1 MALSFKKM
9 TKYTENTSKGI
20 FDPIGHSR
28 AQIVGLK
35 REYADGYSYPR
46 HFHNRDQLIYASK
59 GVMTIRTAQ
68 GIWIVPPLRGVWI
81 PARTPHEVRMSGPVS
96 LRTLYFNLRFA
107 HRLGRAC
114 SVVSVSSLF
123 KELILSACDFE
134 TLSLKN
140 KVQAHLIRVIL
151 DQIRQMQAIPLQLP
165 SPEDSRA
172 RRVAD
177 ILLEN
182 PCDDR
187 GMDEI
192 CRSAGGSR
200 RTIERLFLKQ
210 TGVSLGKWRQ
220 QSRLI
225 YALQLMAKNEK
236 ISTAAAGAGYS
247 TPSAFISCFRN
258 ALGTTPG
265 KYFHENA
272 LAPQHQ
278 HKN

>member
-1 MALSFKKM
+1 M

-20 FDPIGHSR
+20 FDPIEYSG

-35 REYADGYSYPR
+35 REYPDGYSYPR
-46 HFHNRDQLIYASK
+46 HFHNRDQLVYASK

-68 GIWIVPPLRGVWI
+68 GIWIVPPLRAVWI
-81 PARTPHEVRMSGPVS
+81 PARTPHEVHMSGRVS
-96 LRTLYFNLRFA
+96 LRTLYFKLRSSR
-107 HRLGRAC
+107 RLTRNC
-114 SVVSVSSLF
+114 SVVNVSSLF
-123 KELILSACDFE
+123 KELILSACEFE
-134 TLSLKN
+134 VLSLKN
-140 KVQAHLIRVIL
+140 RVQAHLIRVIL
-151 DQIRQMQAIPLQLP
+151 DQIRQMRVIPLQLP

-172 RRVAD
+172 RRVAE
-177 ILLEN
+177 LLLDN
-182 PCDDR
+182 PCDER
-187 GMDEI
+187 SMEEI

-200 RTIERLFLKQ
+200 RTIERLFLRQ

-220 QSRLI
+220 QSRLM
-225 YALQLMAKNEK
+225 YALRLMAKNEK

-272 LAPQHQ
+272 IATQRQHET
-278 HKN
+278 